1 MATEFNITVRA
12 DRDFYLPVSVVT
24 ALGNPA
30 DLTNYQIE
38 LTVKKVQT
46 DPDAAALYKQP
57 PATKDLPFGQFTFHI
72 TAAENAGWWVS
83 GAPISTTM
91 VYDVACLDI
100 AIPPN
105 LVTLMEGTVAVIGP
119 VTVAIP

>member
-30 DLTNYQIE
+30 DLTNFQPMM
-38 LTVKKVQT
+38 TVKKVQT
-46 DPDAAALYKQP
+46 DPDASALYKQAP
-57 PATKDLPFGQFTFHI
+57 TVENLPFGKFTFHI
-72 TAAENAGWWVS
+72 TPTQNSGWWIG
-83 GAPISTTM
+83 GAPVTTTI
-91 VYDVACLDI
+91 VYDVSTLDI